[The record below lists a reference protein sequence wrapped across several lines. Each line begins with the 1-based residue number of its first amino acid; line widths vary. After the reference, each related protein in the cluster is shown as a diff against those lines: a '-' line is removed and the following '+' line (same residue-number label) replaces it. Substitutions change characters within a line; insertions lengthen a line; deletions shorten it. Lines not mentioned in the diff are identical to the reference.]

1 MTDLLSKLELNFNSE
16 IKLIQFALD
25 SNWEQAWVIEK
36 DNILSNISKVETFL
50 ENKFE
55 TISCEV
61 FFEDITN
68 NQMFFGIRYLKE
80 RNNIL
85 ECYQFIYKL
94 CVALS
99 AKSPGLADL
108 IEQISWELGS
118 IPLLSKEP
126 SYLEIGIVDFWKSC
140 GSIILW
146 KQGELKQLS
155 EANIEEKLQ
164 KNKQLI
170 CTERNYQA
178 MEFAFEGDYPHWL
191 GIQIGER
198 KNSIYETNLSSI
210 VGFANEL
217 FGFESL
223 VA

>member
-1 MTDLLSKLELNFNSE
+1 MDLLSKLERHFNSE

-25 SNWEQAWVIEK
+25 SNWEQAWIIEK
-36 DNILSNISKVETFL
+36 EHIPPNLAEIETFL

-55 TISCEV
+55 SIACEI
-61 FFEDITN
+61 FFEDIIN
-68 NQMFFGIRYLKE
+68 NQMFFGIRYLKNK
-80 RNNIL
+80 NNIL

-108 IEQISWELGS
+108 IEQISWELRS
-118 IPLLSKEP
+118 TPLLSKQP
-126 SYLEIGIVDFWKSC
+126 SHLEIGVVDFWKSC
-140 GSIILW
+140 GSTILW
-146 KQGELKQLS
+146 QQGEPKRLS
-155 EANIEEKLQ
+155 EENIKEKLKHNQ
-164 KNKQLI
+164 QLI
-170 CTERNYQA
+170 CTEKNYQA
-178 MEFAFEGDYPHWL
+178 IEFAFEGEYPHWL

-210 VGFANEL
+210 VDFANEL